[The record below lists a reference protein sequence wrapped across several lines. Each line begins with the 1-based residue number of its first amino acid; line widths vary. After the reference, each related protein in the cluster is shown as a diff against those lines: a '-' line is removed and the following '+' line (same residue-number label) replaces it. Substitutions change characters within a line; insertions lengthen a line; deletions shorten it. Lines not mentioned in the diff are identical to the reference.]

1 MSEET
6 KDNGGIP
13 VAAPGTMIKV
23 DTPPALPAPVP
34 VAAPEPK
41 APVMTQADYL
51 AMAQSFG
58 NIETTPEQQGILFAI
73 VGDEDVEIRPD
84 GLIYLPWTGYVRR
97 LRGAFGTSWG
107 LLPQGKP
114 AMRDGFV
121 MWGFFLCVKGKMASY
136 AVGECEQT
144 SRMTYGD
151 CLEGAKSNA
160 LMRCCKNIGISL
172 ELWEPSFIRRWVEKY
187 AVQDVP
193 DPKHPGKLLW
203 RRRDKPAP
211 PATVTMP
218 GEHVDPP
225 SPVPVEVQLTPA
237 ETAPE
242 PVREPLTAP
251 SPHEGLEAAQK
262 RNGVNTAPEPTP
274 PAKDPYANP
283 VPGTEVKRA
292 EVKVEAVNVHKPGK
306 DSRAKNPSYRIIAS
320 DKRTYYTF
328 DKTMAT
334 IANEAKKSGVIV
346 RIDYEATAYGFKAS
360 AVKTG
365 PFDVPLPLQGA

>member
-1 MSEET
+1 MGGIAMSEERQSFESSGST
-6 KDNGGIP
+6 VP
-13 VAAPGTMIKV
+13 VPGTIIKM
-23 DTPPALPAPVP
+23 DAPPSPALA
-34 VAAPEPK
+34 AAPEPK
-41 APVMTQADYL
+41 TLAMTQADYL
-51 AMAQSFG
+51 EMAKSFG
-58 NIETTPEQQGILFAI
+58 NIETTPAQQAILFAP
-73 VGDEDVEIRPD
+73 VGDEEVEIRPD
-84 GLIYLPWTGYVRR
+84 GLIYLPWTGYLRR
-97 LRGAFGTSWG
+97 LREVFGTSWG

-160 LMRCCKNIGISL
+160 IMRCCKNVGISL

-193 DPKHPGKLLW
+193 DPKHQGRFLW
-203 RRRDKPAP
+203 RKTPGPFRTDKAP
-211 PATVTMP
+211 D
-218 GEHVDPP
+218 DPP
-225 SPVPVEVQLTPA
+225 PPETP
-237 ETAPE
+237 
-242 PVREPLTAP
+242 REPLTAS
-251 SPHEGLEAAQK
+251 SPHEGLEAAQR
-262 RNGVNTAPEPTP
+262 RNGVNTAPEPDP
-274 PAKDPYANP
+274 PNKDPHAEP
-283 VPGTEVKRA
+283 IPGTPVNWA
-292 EVKVEAVNVHKPGK
+292 EVVVTAVNVHKPGK
-306 DSRAKNPSYRIIAS
+306 DSRAKNSSYRIIAS

-346 RIDYEATAYGFKAS
+346 RIDYETTAYGFKAS

-365 PFDVPLPLQGA
+365 PFDVPLPLPGA